1 MFHSGLNRERL
12 ARTPDA
18 HGTKQRGRGA
28 GDEGCGNLVNKVPLS
43 QAVFGLAIPVVQHA
57 CQVSVD
63 GLWGDGMLILLL
75 TVLNPAQ
82 QAKERKGRE
91 RKGRERK
98 GREGKGRERK
108 GRKCWFQV
116 VHAGLR
122 TQNALLFCSCDLF
135 VEHVLAS
142 VLSHSRHEIWVNP
155 ICTHT
160 HTRTH
165 AHTHTRTHTR
175 TRGC

>member
-98 GREGKGRERK
+98 GREGKGREGK
-108 GRKCWFQV
+108 GREGNVGFRLCTQDS
-116 VHAGLR
+116 GLR
-122 TQNALLFCSCDLF
+122 MHCSFVLVICLLSMYWLLCFRI
-135 VEHVLAS
+135 LAMKF
-142 VLSHSRHEIWVNP
+142 
-155 ICTHT
+155 
-160 HTRTH
+160 
-165 AHTHTRTHTR
+165 
-175 TRGC
+175 G